1 MTGHE
6 KLLLFDLDGTI
17 IYSKNAIFR
26 AINLALEFYGYEGF
40 TEDELIRDLRIP
52 LEEKYRM
59 RTGRDPRPFME
70 KFREEYL
77 RIYRETTYIHEG
89 MLPLLDKLREKG
101 ITCVIVTLKEGAE
114 ARQVVEEMGLGNF
127 FAGIFGS
134 QDPRYRTKPSPEHVR
149 YAMGEFKVKAGDCA
163 LIGDMRGD
171 IMSAKGAGLTAIGV
185 AWCLRSPDQLI
196 EAGADH
202 VATTTG
208 ELEEILV
215 GLGFL

>member
-1 MTGHE
+1 MTSGE

-17 IYSKNAIFR
+17 IYSKDAIFR

-40 TEDELIRDLRIP
+40 TEHELIRDLRIP

-59 RTGRDPRPFME
+59 RTGRDAQPFME

-77 RIYRETTYIHEG
+77 RIYRQTTYIHEG
-89 MLPLLDKLREKG
+89 MLALLEKLRDKG
-101 ITCVIVTLKEGAE
+101 ITCVIVTLKEGEE
-114 ARQVVEEMGLGNF
+114 ARQVVGEMGLGVYF
-127 FAGIFGS
+127 SGIFGS

-149 YAMGEFKVKAGDCA
+149 YAIGEFGVDGENCA

-171 IMSAKGAGLTAIGV
+171 IMSAKEAGLTAIGV

-196 EAGADH
+196 DAGADH
-202 VATTTG
+202 VATTPG

-215 GLGFL
+215 ELGFL